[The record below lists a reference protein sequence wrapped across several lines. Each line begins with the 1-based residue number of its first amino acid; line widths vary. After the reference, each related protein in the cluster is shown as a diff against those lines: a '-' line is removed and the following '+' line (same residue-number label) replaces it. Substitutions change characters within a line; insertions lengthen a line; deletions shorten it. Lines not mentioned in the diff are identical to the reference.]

1 MRTEF
6 IDEADAPLA
15 VAKTDK
21 PLAEQL
27 DTHWRAVG
35 LGQLAYEK
43 CRNPISPQHLAHRG
57 SRPGS
62 RHQLVV
68 FACQHRWAP
77 PLKRSAEAIGAAIAV
92 RRTRYSRKGM
102 IGRSIAHRKC
112 E

>member
-1 MRTEF
+1 MRAEF

-35 LGQLAYEK
+35 LGQLAREK
-43 CRNPISPQHLAHRG
+43 CRDPISPQHLAHGG

-68 FACQHRWAP
+68 FACQHGWAP
-77 PLKRSAEAIGAAIAV
+77 LSKRPAPLSRSDEPGTTVSRSSADPS
-92 RRTRYSRKGM
+92 RTAS
-102 IGRSIAHRKC
+102 A
-112 E
+112 